1 MIFELSVFCKD
12 RQIRKMKASR
22 AFTSTVIVKT
32 EKHHAQL
39 LACMKILPI
48 HINMYSFFEIIVHTG
63 IVAIEKHLW
72 LQIVPIQS
80 DIAYFVESEKQ

>member
-1 MIFELSVFCKD
+1 
-12 RQIRKMKASR
+12 MKASR

-32 EKHHAQL
+32 EKTSCTTFGMYENTANSYKHVQL
-39 LACMKILPI
+39 
-48 HINMYSFFEIIVHTG
+48 FEIIVHTG